1 MIVIYA
7 ISTQQQKSKFVACN
21 NKYCTYETMTE
32 YGEFNL
38 ILDGLYDHV
47 YLRNSLVIFN
57 CHITNCRNS
66 FFKQFLITYISKI
79 VSNFLYLEKSSN
91 ILMYHS

>member
-7 ISTQQQKSKFVACN
+7 ISTQQQKSKFVTSN
-21 NKYCTYETMTE
+21 QKVFTWETMQE

-47 YLRNSLVIFN
+47 YLRNRLVIFK
-57 CHITNCRNS
+57 CHIANCRNS

-79 VSNFLYLEKSSN
+79 VSNFLYLEICSN
-91 ILMYHS
+91 ILMHHS